1 MIAATIRRVGEV
13 INSAVWRLP
22 TRSEMKPTSNVECES
37 PNTWETKSSMV
48 TQLARSAGE
57 TTFCDTA
64 VNGPAC
70 RYRATTVIRKAGM
83 KIGIGPT
90 LIGATS
96 AMTMNTA
103 PIRNP
108 TMPTRR

>member
-1 MIAATIRRVGEV
+1 
-13 INSAVWRLP
+13 
-22 TRSEMKPTSNVECES
+22 MKPTSNVECES